1 MQRRS
6 TKLQNVEPPDQLTLL
21 PEREPIVSRPVN
33 LDHIGVLSSTAQAL
47 EYACQLASVTPKQVY
62 PYMDC
67 DKTVWSRICSGEL
80 DLDGRDI
87 PQFNK
92 VIGNSAYLL
101 YLAHVEGWDLTT
113 IRKVRDDKDRRI
125 AELEQKVADQDRAI
139 RLMVEYNRGG
149 RGG

>member
-6 TKLQNVEPPDQLTLL
+6 TKLPNVENEQLTLL
-21 PEREPIVSRPVN
+21 PTRDPFVSRPVN
-33 LDHIGVLSSTAQAL
+33 LDHIGVLNSTSQAL
-47 EYACQLASVTPKQVY
+47 EYACQLANVTPKQVY

-67 DKTVWSRICSGEL
+67 DKTVWSRICSGEF

-87 PQFNK
+87 PRFNR

-101 YLAHVEGWDLTT
+101 YLAHAEGWDLTS

-139 RLMVEYNRGG
+139 RLMVEYNSNRRGS
-149 RGG
+149 